1 MIARRTR
8 NVVWEKRSS
17 WTVEETIMR
26 MSGGFVLGMTEREAL
41 SHVFGKGMDSLFLL
55 VGIPCGNGE
64 QDLKPMFAIWLG
76 GLTELLGGN
85 YSMPRVIRDDWQR
98 KCLANWK
105 QERVSC
111 RVENQRIWS
120 ATETLSDEAKWM
132 LGWSR
137 MFLADFYATRLRGAY
152 PSVSEILAPCLVE
165 LAFLVV
171 ADLFLVQRAVF
182 LPSSVEP
189 EFRVRRKAWRQAE
202 RRARRA
208 REMPYSDRQVS
219 VH

>member
-1 MIARRTR
+1 M
-8 NVVWEKRSS
+8 K
-17 WTVEETIMR
+17 MR
-26 MSGGFVLGMTEREAL
+26 KGFVSGMTEGEAL
-41 SHVFGKGMDSLFLL
+41 SHVFGKSMDLLFPL
-55 VGIPCGNGE
+55 VGISCGNGV

-76 GLTELLGGN
+76 GLAELLERA
-85 YSMPRVIRDDWQR
+85 SLIPRVVGGGWQR
-98 KCLANWK
+98 KCLVNWK

-137 MFLADFYATRLRGAY
+137 MFLTDFYATRLRGAY

-208 REMPYSDRQVS
+208 REVSYSDRQVS

>member
-1 MIARRTR
+1 M
-8 NVVWEKRSS
+8 VWEKRSS
-17 WTVEETIMR
+17 STIKEVIMKMR
-26 MSGGFVLGMTEREAL
+26 KGFVSGMTEREAL
-41 SHVFGKGMDSLFLL
+41 SHVFGKSMDLLFPL
-55 VGIPCGNGE
+55 VGISCGNGV

-76 GLTELLGGN
+76 GLAELFERT
-85 YSMPRVIRDDWQR
+85 SSIPRVVGGGWQR

-105 QERVSC
+105 QEQVSC

-137 MFLADFYATRLRGAY
+137 MFLMDFYVMRLRGAY

-171 ADLFLVQRAVF
+171 ADLFLAQRAVF

-189 EFRVRRKAWRQAE
+189 EFRVRRKAWKQAE

-208 REMPYSDRQVS
+208 REVSCSDRQMS